1 MVLDEPREGDVTV
14 HLKGIDF
21 VYDQRDKDLL
31 NKTVID
37 YKDSWIGERFV
48 VQSPASEPC

>member
-1 MVLDEPREGDVTV
+1 MVLDEPREGDETV

-21 VYDQRDKDLL
+21 VFDQRYKDLL

-37 YKDSWIGERFV
+37 YKDSWMGERFV
-48 VQSPASEPC
+48 VQSPGSEPC